1 MDYDPPTS
9 PRRRDDLRATAR
21 PIPRRSLLRWA
32 WPLVA
37 AIVLGI
43 VGGVAVAAAIHMPRV
58 DQLAEFT
65 PSLVTQLYDRNG
77 HVYRSFARERRV
89 MLKEGEMPLV
99 IQQAVLASEDSNFFQ
114 HGGVDP
120 LGIVRASMTDV
131 RKGRVVQ
138 GASTIT
144 MQLARTVFLTRQR
157 TWHRK
162 VEEALLAVELEK
174 TYSKQQILT
183 LYLNLLNL
191 GHGNYGVEA
200 ASRFYFNKPAKAL
213 TVAEAATLA
222 GIIPAPSRY
231 SPYNTPELVVHQRDR
246 VLRRMLEERYLTAA
260 QYQAALA
267 QPLVV
272 ATQQAPEALAPYFA
286 EEVRK
291 RLEATY
297 GATELYG
304 AGLQVHTTL
313 DPVIQAAAQRA
324 VQAELVKLDHRRGF
338 RGPLGT
344 IREADIDSQELP
356 TWTRQAPAPGR
367 WVQGLVLESG
377 RTAAKVKIGP
387 QVYPLDKKGM
397 AWTGRSAPSELL
409 KRGDVAWFRL
419 DVPEPEGKDKK
430 KQREKDEKPA
440 AAAASGAGAAA
451 PLQLFLE
458 QEPRMEAAAL
468 VLESRTGAIRAMVGG
483 WNFERNKF
491 NRITQARRQ
500 VGSAFKPFVYGAAI
514 ESGWTPADTL
524 LDAPTSFIGADGKLS
539 YRPENYYHK
548 HYGIVTLRRALE
560 QSINVPAVKLF
571 DLLGAK
577 RVLDF
582 AHRCGIQSPL
592 PPYPSVA
599 LGSADLLPLELAGA
613 YAAIANQGTHVEPYM
628 VDRVATADGQVLEQ
642 QFPAARTST
651 TPPVAYVLSHMMEGV
666 VDHGT
671 AYALAD
677 LDIDIAG
684 KTGTTDD
691 FTDAWF
697 VGFTPRYTILT
708 WVGYDVKKS
717 LGNGMSGAVAAVP
730 MWRQIAADG
739 LATGW
744 LAKGEKFTVPP
755 GVVLKDVE
763 YYTGLLSDA
772 GSYRTQKEA
781 FVAGTEPDRQYNNRW
796 STITTLPWYQQRAFY
811 IPKQGER
818 MSNGVSAPGGTP
830 PGAAPP
836 AANTVPPP
844 TGDVGGEGDAGQA
857 PPPPG

>member
-1 MDYDPPTS
+1 MTGMDYDPPS
-9 PRRRDDLRATAR
+9 RGASRARPR
-21 PIPRRSLLRWA
+21 PIPRRSLLRFV
-32 WPLVA
+32 WPLLGA
-37 AIVLGI
+37 TVLG
-43 VGGVAVAAAIHMPRV
+43 VLGGVAVAAAIHMPRV
-58 DQLAEFT
+58 DQLAEFR
-65 PSLVTQLYDRNG
+65 PGLVTQLYDKDG
-77 HVYRSFARERRV
+77 HAYRSFARERRV
-89 MLKEGEMPLV
+89 MLKESEIPAV

-144 MQLARTVFLTRQR
+144 MQLARTVFLSRQR

-200 ASRFYFNKPAKAL
+200 ASRFYFNKPAKDL

-231 SPYNTPELVVHQRDR
+231 SPYNTPDLVVHQRDR
-246 VLRRMLEERYLTAA
+246 VLRRMLDERYVTPA
-260 QYQAALA
+260 QYQTALA
-267 QPLVV
+267 QPLIV
-272 ATQQAPEALAPYFA
+272 ATQQAQEALAPYFA
-286 EEVRK
+286 EDVRK
-291 RLEATY
+291 YLEATY

-304 AGLQVHTTL
+304 SGLQVHTTL
-313 DPVIQAAAQRA
+313 DPAIQEAAKRA

-338 RGPLGT
+338 RGPIGT
-344 IREADIDSQELP
+344 IQEADIETQELP
-356 TWTRQAPAPGR
+356 TWSRQTPAPSR
-367 WVQGLVLESG
+367 WVQGLVLESS
-377 RTAAKVKIGP
+377 RTAAKVKIGT
-387 QVYPLDKKGM
+387 QVYTLDRKGI
-397 AWTGRSAPSELL
+397 AWTGKSSLSELL

-419 DVPEPEGKDKK
+419 DVPEPEGKDKDKNKDKEK
-430 KQREKDEKPA
+430 KVA
-440 AAAASGAGAAA
+440 AAGGTAAAA
-451 PLQLFLE
+451 PLQLYLE
-458 QEPRMEAAAL
+458 QEPRMEAAAV

-483 WNFERNKF
+483 WSFERNKF

-524 LDAPTSFIGADGKLS
+524 LDAPTSFLGADGKLS

-599 LGSADLLPLELAGA
+599 LGSADLLPIELAGA
-613 YAAIANQGTHVEPYM
+613 YAAIANQGTHVEPYLI
-628 VDRVATADGQVLEQ
+628 DRIATADGQVLEQ
-642 QFPAARTST
+642 HFPAARTST
-651 TPPVAYVLSHMMEGV
+651 TPPVAYVLAHMMEGV

-671 AYALAD
+671 AFALKD

-717 LGNGMSGAVAAVP
+717 LGQGMSGAVAAVP
-730 MWRQIAADG
+730 MWKQIAESG

-744 LAKGEKFTVPP
+744 LAKGGRFTVPP

-818 MSNGVSAPGGTP
+818 MSNGAPAPGGSP
-830 PGAAPP
+830 EGAAPP
-836 AANTVPPP
+836 APGTVPPP
-844 TGDVGGEGDAGQA
+844 AGEAGGEGDAGQTP

>member
-1 MDYDPPTS
+1 MPYDPPLSRTPQPS
-9 PRRRDDLRATAR
+9 DRRPARAPLRRRSALR
-21 PIPRRSLLRWA
+21 LL
-32 WPLVA
+32 WPLLG
-37 AIVLGI
+37 AIVLG
-43 VGGVAVAAAIHMPRV
+43 VLGGVAVAAAIHMPRV
-58 DQLAEFT
+58 DQLAEYT
-65 PSLVTQLYDRNG
+65 PSLVTQLYDKNG
-77 HVYRSFARERRV
+77 NVFRTFARERRV
-89 MLKEGEMPLV
+89 MLKEREMPLV
-99 IQQAVLASEDSNFFQ
+99 VEQAVLASEDSNFFQ

-200 ASRFYFNKPAKAL
+200 ASRFYFGKPAKDL
-213 TVAEAATLA
+213 SIAEAATLA

-231 SPYNTPELVVHQRDR
+231 SPYNTPDLVLHQRDR
-246 VLRRMLEERYLTAA
+246 VLRRMLDERYITAA
-260 QYQAALA
+260 QYQAAVA
-267 QPLVV
+267 QPLAVQP
-272 ATQQAPEALAPYFA
+272 QQAQEAVAPYFA
-286 EEVRK
+286 EDVRK
-291 RLEATY
+291 YLEATY
-297 GATELYG
+297 GATELYE

-313 DPVIQAAAQRA
+313 DPAIQAAAEHA
-324 VQAELVKLDHRRGF
+324 VQAGLVKLDHRRGF
-338 RGPLGT
+338 RGPLAKVA
-344 IREADIDSQELP
+344 EAEIETRTLP
-356 TWTRQAPAPGR
+356 TWTHQPPAPGR
-367 WVQGLVLESG
+367 WVQGLVLASG
-377 RTAAKVKIGP
+377 KTAATVKIGP
-387 QVYPLDKKGM
+387 ATYTLDRKGI
-397 AWTGRSAPSELL
+397 AWTGHAAPSDLL

-419 DVPEPEGKDKK
+419 GSPEEPKEKEKAKAKAKASPAPAKD
-430 KQREKDEKPA
+430 
-440 AAAASGAGAAA
+440 AS
-451 PLQLFLE
+451 LLLYLE

-468 VLESRTGAIRAMVGG
+468 VVESRTGAIRGMVGG
-483 WNFERNKF
+483 WSFEESHF
-491 NRITQARRQ
+491 NRATQARLQ

-539 YRPENYYHK
+539 YHPENYYHK

-599 LGSADLLPLELAGA
+599 LGSADLLPIEVAGA
-613 YAAIANQGTHVEPYM
+613 YAAIANQGTHVEPYLI
-628 VDRVATADGQVLEQ
+628 DRIGTADGQMLEQ
-642 QFPAARTST
+642 HFPAARSST
-651 TPPVAYVLSHMMEGV
+651 TPPVAYVLGHMMEGV

-691 FTDAWF
+691 FSDAWF

-708 WVGYDVKKS
+708 WVGYDVKHS

-730 MWRQIAADG
+730 MWRLIAEDG
-739 LATGW
+739 LAKGW
-744 LAKGEKFTVPP
+744 LQKGERFAVPP

-763 YYTGLLSDA
+763 YYTGLLSGD
-772 GSYRTQKEA
+772 GTRTQKEA

-811 IPKQGER
+811 VPKQGER
-818 MSNGVSAPGGTP
+818 MSNGEPAEGGSP
-830 PGAAPP
+830 ERVAPP
-836 AANTVPPP
+836 VTGTVAPP
-844 TGDVGGEGDAGQA
+844 TGDLGGEGDAGQV
-857 PPPPG
+857 PTPPPG